1 MRSMPISVVAVAVL
15 VVAFLVEIIAIR
27 VAGGQSV
34 SSAAPVVLFYGL
46 ILAGIASRHRL
57 AWQWGR
63 MIGLFFGGL
72 LALAAVATPFRFGRW
87 ELAIPFAV
95 ASAQAL
101 AVGLLLG
108 RPAAREW
115 FRLTCPSC
123 GEGRPR
129 AADFLFRSARCRGCQ
144 HVW

>member
-1 MRSMPISVVAVAVL
+1 MPISVVAVAVL

-108 RPAAREW
+108 RPAARE
-115 FRLTCPSC
+115 CS
-123 GEGRPR
+123 G
-129 AADFLFRSARCRGCQ
+129 
-144 HVW
+144 